1 MGADLRQSSVAA
13 RDIFADADQITGLP
27 ITDLCEQGPL
37 ERLTD
42 TDVAQPAVFATSLAA
57 LAVLRA
63 QTSLTFDAV
72 AGHSVGEFAAYV
84 AAGAFDAPTALNL
97 VRVRAAAMAEACKG
111 VDGTMAAV
119 IGLELEPLAAACAS
133 ASENG
138 STVEVANL
146 NAPGQLIVSGARGA
160 IERLRELAT
169 AAGARRVLPLTVGG
183 PFHSIYMRAAAG
195 PLADALAATELNHA
209 EVPVVLNVSA
219 EAATAPDDL
228 RHELEVQVYSPVRWI
243 ESLQELAAL
252 GCDRFLEVGPGTV
265 LAGMVKR
272 TLPDARVASFGALS
286 DLDAARAVLD

>member
-1 MGADLRQSSVAA
+1 
-13 RDIFADADQITGLP
+13 
-27 ITDLCEQGPL
+27 
-37 ERLTD
+37 
-42 TDVAQPAVFATSLAA
+42 
-57 LAVLRA
+57 
-63 QTSLTFDAV
+63 
-72 AGHSVGEFAAYV
+72 
-84 AAGAFDAPTALNL
+84 
-97 VRVRAAAMAEACKG
+97 VRAAAMAEACKG

-119 IGLELEPLAAACAS
+119 IGLELEPLEAACAS

-146 NAPGQLIVSGARGA
+146 NAPGQLIVSGARPA